1 MINFRQIQVTTIR
14 HLKYNLNNDTNSFIN
29 IPFYSVWGFSQVVF
43 ACIMYVATPYSLTR
57 RVIFNLNNVCQS

>member
-14 HLKYNLNNDTNSFIN
+14 HLKYNLNNNTNSFIN

-43 ACIMYVATPYSLTR
+43 ACIMYVATPIL
-57 RVIFNLNNVCQS
+57 

>member
-29 IPFYSVWGFSQVVF
+29 IPFYLVWGFSQVVF
-43 ACIMYVATPYSLTR
+43 ACIMYVATPIL
-57 RVIFNLNNVCQS
+57 